1 MPEKIKVSLIGLG
14 SMGTAMA
21 HRLLEQG
28 FALDFWNRSAKDNS
42 ELLAKGAVQVDL
54 ADALK
59 NDFVISFLSNDAAA
73 LEVFSEQNLSAANAG
88 TIHINMST
96 VSLEASGSLAKV
108 HAKQGI
114 GYIAAPVLG
123 RPIAITNGKLLI
135 VAAGDSKDIDA
146 ATVIFEKVSAQ
157 YWNVGADHAKANLV
171 KLGVNYNLIHAL
183 QAIGESV
190 ALVESGGVDANTFME
205 ILTHTAFAG
214 SAYAGYG
221 PMIVNRRYSPP
232 GFSMTLGLKDLKLIE
247 DAASAGGLTLPVA
260 AVLRKLFETAQ
271 IDPELKDLDWSAIA
285 ELTRRGNSPA

>member
-146 ATVIFEKVSAQ
+146 ASVIFEKVSAQ

>member
-1 MPEKIKVSLIGLG
+1 MPEKIKVSLVGLG

-73 LEVFSEQNLSAANAG
+73 LEVFSEQNLSAASAG

-96 VSLEASGSLAKV
+96 VSLEASGSLAKL

-146 ATVIFEKVSAQ
+146 ASVIFEKVSAQ

-271 IDPELKDLDWSAIA
+271 VDPELKDLDWSAIA